1 MKRRTLDL
9 AFSIGGVVF
18 SVLLLVVGLILT
30 NQKNFAETYVRDQL
44 KEQQISF
51 KPAEALGSTEE
62 FQATLLESLGSQEA
76 VDAFVA
82 EKNLTSEADSKCLN
96 EFAGKQMLTGKMA

>member
-51 KPAEALGSTEE
+51 KPAEA
-62 FQATLLESLGSQEA
+62 AEA
-76 VDAFVA
+76 LAA
-82 EKNLTSEADSKCLN
+82 A
-96 EFAGKQMLTGKMA
+96 